1 MARIDLYTHILYTY
15 YVCIFAQNDMIGRVQ
30 YVKHILMILRSQ
42 RTQCNME
49 LVGKGAPAATQF
61 KRRQGYPKEEMHWA
75 MKINHWMWGSLW

>member
-1 MARIDLYTHILYTY
+1 MLYTY

-49 LVGKGAPAATQF
+49 VVGKGAPAATQF
-61 KRRQGYPKEEMHWA
+61 AETRISQRGNALGDDDQ
-75 MKINHWMWGSLW
+75 SLDVG